1 MERTILTA
9 SAGMILTDGETY
21 GTKIFLAEER
31 DQADFYEISRDEY
44 ERIMVEIT
52 EGEYA
57 VLAEEIAEKAALVAA
72 LAAGEITEAEIRE
85 DWRDEIV
92 RRAAAVSAST
102 DAYTREALEAMTNA
116 DLEIILAGM
125 GISAN
130 MTKANMVTLIL
141 AMQGGEAL

>member
-1 MERTILTA
+1 MRYYKMTDTDGKLTA
-9 SAGMILTDGETY
+9 I
-21 GTKIFLAEER
+21 GTGVGGTEITAEEYT
-31 DQADFYEISRDEY
+31 ALSAEIE
-44 ERIMVEIT
+44 
-52 EGEYA
+52 
-57 VLAEEIAEKAALVAA
+57 EKAALVKA
-72 LAAGEITEAEIRE
+72 LVVGCISVEDIRE
-85 DWRDEIV
+85 DWREEIV
-92 RRAAAVSAST
+92 RRAAAVSASE

>member
-1 MERTILTA
+1 MRYYKMTDPDGKLTA
-9 SAGMILTDGETY
+9 I
-21 GTKIFLAEER
+21 GTG
-31 DQADFYEISRDEY
+31 SGG
-44 ERIMVEIT
+44 VEIT
-52 EGEYA
+52 AEEYA
-57 VLAEEIAEKAALVAA
+57 ELSAKITHKAALVAA
-72 LAAGEITEAEIRE
+72 LAAGEITETDIRE

>member
-1 MERTILTA
+1 MRYYKI
-9 SAGMILTDGETY
+9 IDDGVLSRI
-21 GTKIFLAEER
+21 GTGHGG
-31 DQADFYEISRDEY
+31 
-44 ERIMVEIT
+44 VEIT
-52 EGEYA
+52 AEEYA
-57 VLAEEIAEKAALVAA
+57 ELSAEITAKAALVAS
-72 LAAGEITEAEIRE
+72 LAAGEITETDIRE
-85 DWRDEIV
+85 DWREEIV

-125 GISAN
+125 GVSAN